1 MSSAAS
7 AQVGSYGHSWMRET
21 IKSRLASDVVSR
33 NPRQELQDYLT
44 APLEEVDDV
53 VAWWGVSNQHD
64 S

>member
-7 AQVGSYGHSWMRET
+7 ARVGSYGHSWMHET